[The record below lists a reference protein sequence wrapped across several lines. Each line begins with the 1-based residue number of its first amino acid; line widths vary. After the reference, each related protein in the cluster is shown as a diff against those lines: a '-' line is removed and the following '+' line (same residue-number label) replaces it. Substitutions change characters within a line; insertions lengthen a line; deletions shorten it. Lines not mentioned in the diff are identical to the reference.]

1 MKMVVCMEEQLD
13 REELVFHTNSR
24 NFELHASGEDF
35 LIPKLNNTATNR
47 KFSKS
52 YVQSCVLGYL
62 VP

>member
-1 MKMVVCMEEQLD
+1 MEEQLD